1 MYQPDA
7 TDWRII
13 EQIQNG
19 LPLVRRP
26 YALIGAH
33 TGLSEAEV
41 VRRIER
47 FQTEGIIKRF
57 GIVVH
62 HRRLGYQANGMV
74 VWDIPD
80 GHVSETARRFTEFEW
95 VTLCYRRPRRP
106 PQWPYNLFTMIH
118 GRDHASVIAD
128 VERMCRECGEFP
140 HEILFSR
147 RCFKQRG
154 ARYVYRE
161 DKPLAMASGG

>member
-1 MYQPDA
+1 MYHPDSA
-7 TDWRII
+7 DWRII
-13 EQIQNG
+13 AQIQDG
-19 LPLVRRP
+19 LPLAARP
-26 YALIGAH
+26 YLRIAAQ

-41 VRRIER
+41 IARIQNLR
-47 FQTEGIIKRF
+47 DQGIIKRF

-80 GHVSETARRFTEFEW
+80 REVSETARRFTGFEF
-95 VTLCYRRPRRP
+95 VTLCYRRPRHLSV
-106 PQWPYNLFTMIH
+106 WPYNLFTMIH
-118 GRDHASVIAD
+118 GHDRATVDRNVAKMA
-128 VERMCRECGEFP
+128 ELCGDFP
-140 HEILFSR
+140 REILFSR

-161 DKPLAMASGG
+161 HQVMAAAGGA